1 MFVIIQLLSKPKSEM
16 LQNESVRFRTF
27 ILDNEDTDL
36 NANPEQNPELST
48 TLFFL
53 EIVFSSASFYL
64 HYCLYR
70 STTRKH
76 FRNKIFII
84 GKLLTCYSVIAPIIT
99 FYAFIYGNIFL
110 TYNYPNSETLG
121 TWFCY
126 ANKYVCHT
134 TIMYFG
140 AFTLFS
146 GVMKYGFIVHNDKVK
161 DFGEER
167 VKHIVLNLHLVI
179 PATMS
184 ALNVIS
190 TGNVDHMNGIS
201 RCWIEETFTSP
212 AQNVTLL
219 DTQSSTDLFC
229 QDRKYEVSQYLGEE
243 AALYI
248 EPILRTM
255 CAGVSSFYIL
265 TTCNMVELVL
275 YILLFKRLDR

>member
-1 MFVIIQLLSKPKSEM
+1 M
-16 LQNESVRFRTF
+16 LENQGLTFRTF
-27 ILDNEDTDL
+27 VLDNEDTDL
-36 NANPEQNPELST
+36 NSNNTPNPELST
-48 TLFFL
+48 TLFCLEAVFL
-53 EIVFSSASFYL
+53 SASFYL

-70 STTRKH
+70 STTRKD

-99 FYAFIYGNIFL
+99 SYGFIYGNVFL

-121 TWFCY
+121 SWFCY

-161 DFGEER
+161 NFGEER
-167 VKHIVLNLHLVI
+167 AKHIVLNWHLVI
-179 PATMS
+179 PAIMS

-190 TGNVDHMNGIS
+190 TGNVDHMSGIS
-201 RCWIEETFTSP
+201 RCWIKETFTSP
-212 AQNVTLL
+212 AQNVSRL

-229 QDRKYEVSQYLGEE
+229 QDRKYEVSQYLGEDV
-243 AALYI
+243 ALYI
-248 EPILRTM
+248 EPILRTI
-255 CAGVSSFYIL
+255 CAVVSSFYIL

-275 YILLFKRLDR
+275 YFLLFKRLDR